1 MDCEPLSSADVRQID
16 GRTCMTAKSRIL
28 KPVAIEREIGE
39 RARAAKLK
47 LRFDKG
53 VRRLNGDLRTTLAG
67 VLPEG

>member
-1 MDCEPLSSADVRQID
+1 
-16 GRTCMTAKSRIL
+16 MTAKSRIL